1 MDRGVDGPLLP
12 RPFVSFSLSRW
23 EAWVVRDEGLCEEG
37 EEEEDVRRTCVA
49 ESPRLRHGIFSRLTT
64 GSDTLENSGK
74 RVADNFF
81 LQLMNKMWDFIGLS
95 NNVIVL
101 CTHQVLF
108 RAPLGGYTASGALL
122 KRE

>member
-12 RPFVSFSLSRW
+12 RPFVSFSLDRW

-37 EEEEDVRRTCVA
+37 EEEVRRTCVA

-81 LQLMNKMWDFIGLS
+81 LQLMNKMWDFIRLS
-95 NNVIVL
+95 NNVIIL